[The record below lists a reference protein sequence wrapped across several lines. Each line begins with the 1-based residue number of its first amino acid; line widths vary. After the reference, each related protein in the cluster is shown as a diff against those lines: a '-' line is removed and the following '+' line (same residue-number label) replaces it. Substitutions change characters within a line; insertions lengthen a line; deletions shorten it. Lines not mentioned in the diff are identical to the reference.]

1 MAAADTDWENFPSY
15 SDLWRGIR
23 EFLDYVNSDT
33 FVEGKETFHVESTWQ
48 SCNFNIY
55 DMLFIIVLAI
65 IWTILRHFATEG
77 IFKPLARHYA
87 LTPTNQAK
95 MPESA
100 WKFTYYLCAWSYA
113 LYVVVLSGNYM
124 FFQKPSTVWDNWS
137 LRESPP
143 MDIYVMYMAQCGF
156 YIHSLYATLFLDTWR
171 KDSLVMMIHH
181 VLTVTLISISYSL
194 RYHNI
199 GSLVLFT
206 HDACDILLEY
216 TKLNVY
222 FKIQGGKL
230 KRRHEIFANISF
242 FCFTVAWYVCRLY
255 WYPLRVLY
263 TATSDVQR
271 MKLVLPG
278 ALLMNSLLWIL
289 QILNIYWFLF
299 ILQFLFRVATGQVKE
314 VDDTREYDVEEKL
327 IQTSKTHSTKN
338 GLVNGNVKA
347 NGSCDDGVVL
357 NGNVAGT
364 PSIREKKD

>member
-1 MAAADTDWENFPSY
+1 MD
-15 SDLWRGIR
+15 DLYNYR
-23 EFLDYVNSDT
+23 
-33 FVEGKETFHVESTWQ
+33 
-48 SCNFNIY
+48 CNF
-55 DMLFIIVLAI
+55 FS
-65 IWTILRHFATEG
+65 F
-77 IFKPLARHYA
+77 P
-87 LTPTNQAK
+87 
-95 MPESA
+95 
-100 WKFTYYLCAWSYA
+100 
-113 LYVVVLSGNYM
+113 
-124 FFQKPSTVWDNWS
+124 
-137 LRESPP
+137 
-143 MDIYVMYMAQCGF
+143 
-156 YIHSLYATLFLDTWR
+156 
-171 KDSLVMMIHH
+171 
-181 VLTVTLISISYSL
+181 

-206 HDACDILLEY
+206 HDACDILLEF

-299 ILQFLFRVATGQVKE
+299 RKVNGYQGFMEFSSLVHSGKIKFILQFLFRVATGQVKE

-338 GLVNGNVKA
+338 GLVNGNMKT

-357 NGNVAGT
+357 NGNAAGT
-364 PSIREKKD
+364 HSTREKKD